1 MAAGINIDAAQWCH
15 KAIFDEIAAKAAVCE
30 QDIQSLWMRRYMP
43 FTGSKKKKIRQRLQ
57 ALLQQLD
64 VLQAFSRVNVQGFS
78 RICGK
83 IDRKMS
89 SGLSKLILC
98 NYVHNMG
105 YCKVRRLTSCLLRRC
120 SAFALPLP
128 QPCIATSI

>member
-1 MAAGINIDAAQWCH
+1 MRTHACACTRVHAHMAAGINIDAAQWCH
-15 KAIFDEIAAKAAVCE
+15 KAIFDEIASKAAVCE

-89 SGLSKLILC
+89 SGLSKLILH

-105 YCKVRRLTSCLLRRC
+105 YCKVRRLTSCT
-120 SAFALPLP
+120 APA
-128 QPCIATSI
+128 